1 METPRSRKRLAHLTE
16 LESGDHL
23 WRVTFSPSAKAI
35 TFRRKH
41 TRKSVSIS
49 LTRIF
54 DIAAGQLELP
64 IK

>member
-16 LESGDHL
+16 FESGGHL
-23 WRVTFSPSAKAI
+23 WRVTFNPAAKAI

-41 TRKSVSIS
+41 TRKKVSIS
-49 LTRIF
+49 LTQVF
-54 DIAAGQLELP
+54 DQAAGQLELP